1 MFKKLISAA
10 LAVCLVLGVSSSF
23 AQDSGKAKGMSK
35 GSEKGII
42 IINGK
47 VTGVKG
53 NTITVKDDAGRER
66 TLDVKDA
73 GGIKAGDT
81 VNVKDGIVEKA
92 MTGDIWGH
100 K

>member
-1 MFKKLISAA
+1 MLKKLVLAA

-35 GSEKGII
+35 GSERGII

-47 VTGVKG
+47 VAGVKG
-53 NTITVKDDAGRER
+53 NTITVKF
-66 TLDVKDA
+66 DVKDA

-81 VNVKDGIVEKA
+81 VNVKDGMVEKSR
-92 MTGDIWGH
+92 
-100 K
+100 

>member
-10 LAVCLVLGVSSSF
+10 MAVCLMLAVSLVF

-35 GSEKGII
+35 GSERGII

-66 TLDVKDA
+66 TLNVKDA
-73 GGIKAGDT
+73 GGIKAVDT
-81 VNVKDGIVEKA
+81 VNVKDGMVEKA
-92 MTGDIWGH
+92 LEGDVWGH